1 LVVDDEE
8 LACQGLR
15 RKLLAV
21 GGVGSV
27 ETCTDPVQAVSLL
40 REGQFDLVF
49 LDIKMPEMSGFDVLA
64 HFPEIDRHFF
74 PIFCTAFDDYATSAF
89 EAAAIDYLV
98 KPVDPLRLATSLAR
112 ARRLMQAGMQPG
124 LLNKVREAGLTGYL
138 ERIVV
143 RYRGA
148 LRVVESREI
157 EAIAS
162 EAHHAVAYTKTEEHV
177 LESSLTSLEAQL
189 DPNRF
194 VRVHRAWV
202 VQIGSVRDVGV
213 EEIRLESGRKVPLSR
228 RNRKLLGK
236 MLGST

>member
-1 LVVDDEE
+1 
-8 LACQGLR
+8 
-15 RKLLAV
+15 
-21 GGVGSV
+21 
-27 ETCTDPVQAVSLL
+27 
-40 REGQFDLVF
+40 
-49 LDIKMPEMSGFDVLA
+49 
-64 HFPEIDRHFF
+64 
-74 PIFCTAFDDYATSAF
+74 
-89 EAAAIDYLV
+89 
-98 KPVDPLRLATSLAR
+98 
-112 ARRLMQAGMQPG
+112 MQPG